1 MEAEHD
7 LAAFHLE
14 FAEYFGSERR
24 SQGAPTGWIPD
35 RCWGDAF
42 FLMRHQRGRWGID
55 RLARIVSQVE
65 RCTRNDIKTIESAEA
80 PPEDVRLRR
89 IALCLAVAL
98 GLDPIYMRFQLGLV
112 RWDCD
117 VELEELESI
126 NPDWVALVD
135 TMNQQIAERPPK
147 WAVEGER

>member
-1 MEAEHD
+1 M
-7 LAAFHLE
+7 
-14 FAEYFGSERR
+14 
-24 SQGAPTGWIPD
+24 
-35 RCWGDAF
+35 
-42 FLMRHQRGRWGID
+42 
-55 RLARIVSQVE
+55 E